1 MQANLLHGR
10 AFPVHPLEVVAQLGV
25 LLLELLAMHRKLLL
39 CDGRVKLG
47 RVRAE
52 SSGGRLQLAL
62 VLP

>member
-25 LLLELLAMHRKLLL
+25 LLLELLAMHRILL
-39 CDGRVKLG
+39 CDGCVELG

-52 SSGGRLQLAL
+52 SSGGRLELAL